1 MNVFVCPKCL
11 GRMTTV
17 ERHRVVFE
25 RCSEYGGIFL
35 DRGELEQLIRGEIQ
49 YYERQVVRDDEE
61 DAFEKRRDDRRK
73 NKKKFRHFLEE
84 LLDFD

>member
-1 MNVFVCPKCL
+1 MDVFVCPKCL

-25 RCSEYGGIFL
+25 RCSECGGIFL

-49 YYERQVVRDDEE
+49 YYERQVVRDDE
-61 DAFEKRRDDRRK
+61 DDVFEKRRDYRR
-73 NKKKFRHFLEE
+73 KKKFRHFLEE